1 VKEKKENFRNTVN
14 FFKKRRPLMKIVR
27 LQIIFLLIS
36 LIIYSG
42 PALGQSGKTHKLV
55 ATPQTVH
62 TGFFDSTIPPV
73 LTIESGDTVVLNT
86 LMLMDNQLRC
96 GMTFEELV
104 PLRQGY
110 VDRKVGPHTLTGP
123 IFVNGAEPGDVLEVR
138 IKKLV
143 PINCGVNYH
152 LPGRMNIGG
161 LPEDFPDAQFKTLK
175 FDLKRMETTVAPG
188 IVIPLK
194 PFLGVMGV
202 APKPGEKR
210 PAGIPEYFGG
220 NMDNKELVAGTTLYL
235 PVNIKGALFS
245 TGDAH
250 ASQGD
255 GEVNVTAI
263 ESAMEEAVLQFIV
276 RKDVKLE
283 RPMAET
289 ATHWITMG
297 FHKDLNEAVKIA
309 LRDAIQFIVKT
320 KSLTPDDAYALSSM
334 AVDLRVT
341 QIVDG
346 NKGIH
351 AMIPKAIFKK

>member
-1 VKEKKENFRNTVN
+1 MRTG
-14 FFKKRRPLMKIVR
+14 R
-27 LQIIFLLIS
+27 LLIIFLFIS
-36 LIIYSG
+36 LLIYSG
-42 PALGQSGKTHKLV
+42 PALGQGGKTHKLV

-73 LTIESGDTVVLNT
+73 LTIQSGDTVVLNT

-104 PLRQGY
+104 PLRQSY

-143 PINCGVNYH
+143 PTNCGVNYH

-161 LPEDFPDAQFKTLK
+161 LPEDFPNAQFKTLK
-175 FDLKRMETTVAPG
+175 LDLQKMETTFAPG
-188 IVIPLK
+188 IIVPLK
-194 PFLGVMGV
+194 PFFGVMGV

-210 PAGIPEYFGG
+210 PAGIPDYFGG
-220 NMDNKELVAGTTLYL
+220 NIDNKELVAGTILYL
-235 PVNIKGALFS
+235 PVNAKGALFS

-250 ASQGD
+250 AVQGD

-263 ESAMEEAVLQFIV
+263 ETAMDEAILQFVI
-276 RKDVKLE
+276 RKDMKIE

-289 ATHWITMG
+289 ATHWIAMG

-309 LRDAIQFIVKT
+309 LRDAIQFMVKT
-320 KSLTPDDAYALSSM
+320 KGLTPDDAYALASL